1 MAENAASKLW
11 SRPPLAAPM
20 PPPSGKVM
28 ATSREGTLCVRG
40 DDHSGFGCGGCGNTT
55 VYSSMLE

>member
-11 SRPPLAAPM
+11 SHPPLAAPM

-28 ATSREGTLCVRG
+28 ATTRKGTVCVRG
-40 DDHSGFGCGGCGNTT
+40 DDHSGFGGCGNTT
-55 VYSSMLE
+55 LYSSMLE